1 MLRVLVASV
10 FLLFYCAL
18 PFVIKKQLD
27 WRATL
32 GYLFSGFAV
41 GLFVAA
47 VLETAITEYYSPLIS
62 INIQN
67 VMLGPIIEETL
78 KFCTIM
84 FWRNRKHTIR
94 VLTGYNVG
102 LGFGFQE
109 TLLKIYLGAGLF
121 PEIFPLRTI
130 LTMPM
135 HFSMAS
141 VSAFSIMKRVRTN
154 QKRYYLLAGFAVIG
168 HIIFNVVAQWVALT
182 FQN

>member
-1 MLRVLVASV
+1 MLRVLIALT
-10 FLLFYCAL
+10 FLLIYCVL
-18 PFVIKKQLD
+18 PFITKRQVD
-27 WRATL
+27 WWTL
-32 GYLFSGFAV
+32 GYLLSGFVV

-47 VLETAITEYYSPLIS
+47 VLETAITEYYSAFIS
-62 INIQN
+62 IDLQSVIFA
-67 VMLGPIIEETL
+67 PIIEETL

-84 FWRNRKHTIR
+84 FWQSRKHTIK

-109 TLLKIYLGAGLF
+109 TLLKISQGAGLF

-130 LTMPM
+130 FTMPM

-141 VSAFSIMKRVRTN
+141 VSALGVVKRIRTN
-154 QKRYYLLAGFAVIG
+154 QKRYYLLAGLAVIG
-168 HIIFNVVAQWVALT
+168 HIVFNVAAQWVASA

>member
-1 MLRVLVASV
+1 MLRVPVALV

-27 WRATL
+27 WRAAI
-32 GYLFSGFAV
+32 GYLLSGYVV

-47 VLETAITEYYSPLIS
+47 VLETVITEYYSTVIS
-62 INIQN
+62 SDIQN
-67 VMLGPIIEETL
+67 VILGPVIEETL

-84 FWRNRKHTIR
+84 FWRNRGHTIR
-94 VLTGYNVG
+94 VITGYNVG
-102 LGFGFQE
+102 LGLGFQE
-109 TLLKIYLGAGLF
+109 TLLRIYLGAGLF

-135 HFSMAS
+135 HFSVAS
-141 VSAFSIMKRVRTN
+141 ISAFSIMKRVRTN
-154 QKRYYLLAGFAVIG
+154 QKRYYLLANFAVIG
-168 HIIFNVVAQWVALT
+168 HIIFNVVAQRVAFI